1 MHEIYLNQRYYALH
15 NYYKRTFGK
24 RVMKAVIDAGF
35 TCPNKD
41 GTLGTKGCLF
51 CDGGSGYFTGKG
63 SVSQQLMSERE
74 RIHKKFTDAG
84 IIAYFQ
90 ANTNTYA
97 PLEKLRSIYEEA
109 LSCPDVIGIS
119 IATRADCISEKTF
132 GYLHELSKR
141 TWLTVELGLQTMN
154 EDTAEKMNLCCKRET
169 IKACTERLKSLGIRV
184 CLHIINGLP
193 YESREQMLDTVKIVS
208 RWEPDGIKIQ
218 LLHIIEGTP
227 LAELYE
233 KEHFHILTEEDYVD
247 ITAEQLR
254 YLPPL
259 TVCER
264 LTGDGDAE
272 KLIAPMWSKNKRRV
286 LNLIAKKMKENGSFQ
301 GDRFME

>member
-1 MHEIYLNQRYYALH
+1 MHPVYLNQRYYALH

-41 GTLGTKGCLF
+41 GSLSTKGCLF
-51 CDGGSGYFTGKG
+51 CGGGSGYFTGKG
-63 SVSQQLMSERE
+63 SVTEQLLSERE
-74 RIHKKFTDAG
+74 RIRKKFPDAG

-97 PLEKLRSIYEEA
+97 PLDKLRSVYEEA
-109 LSCPDVIGIS
+109 LSCPDVVGLS
-119 IATRADCISEKTF
+119 IATRGDCISEETL
-132 GYLHELSKR
+132 GYLHELAQR
-141 TWLTVELGLQTMN
+141 TWLTVELGLQTVN
-154 EDTAEKMNLCCKRET
+154 EDTAKKMNLCCKRET
-169 IKACTERLKSLGIRV
+169 IKSCTERLKSLGIRV

-193 YESREQMLDTVKIVS
+193 GESREQMLDNVRTAALWK
-208 RWEPDGIKIQ
+208 PDGVKVQ
-218 LLHIIEGTP
+218 LLHIIKNTP
-227 LAELYE
+227 LAEMYE
-233 KEHFHILTEEDYVD
+233 REHFPILTEEEYVS

-254 YLPPL
+254 YLPPQ

-286 LNLIAKKMKENGSFQ
+286 LNLIAQRLRETDSFQ
-301 GDRFME
+301 GDRFTE